1 MSKKN
6 ILTEKE
12 IEHWLGHNFMHG
24 DSTDCQ
30 DWLPDL
36 ISRLANKELTFE
48 EIVEEIKQMYKDYML
63 DRELQN
69 FGLSL
74 DNLLLKENDNDK

>member
-1 MSKKN
+1 MTMSKKN

-12 IEHWLGHNFMHG
+12 IGHWLGHNFMHG
-24 DSTDCQ
+24 DSEDCL

-63 DRELQN
+63 D
-69 FGLSL
+69 
-74 DNLLLKENDNDK
+74 KENNDV